1 MELIKIKKKNQP
13 HKQLNPKEGRR
24 VKIGTKNRWDR

>member
-1 MELIKIKKKNQP
+1 MELFKIKKKQP
-13 HKQLNPKEGRR
+13 HKQLNPKEGRK